1 MERVLGEETRIIKMN
16 PKISSGLLN
25 SVPLNNMAY
34 ENHDDVVAIDA
45 GTGFVKCVSAHM
57 RASFPSIYGTRKMTR
72 WEDPREG
79 TVEAVGYEA
88 VKMSTYPDTVL
99 VRAVLEGRIVEEKA
113 FVALIREA
121 VRKLGCE
128 RDLGLLLVV
137 MGLPYG
143 AAQQKQY
150 LEKLVERSLKPRRVL
165 VIPQSIGTLLSE
177 DARTGM
183 VLSIGQGTTELVL
196 FEDLKPISG
205 TSIPQACDYLYEDLA
220 YLEHEKNTADKKR
233 VDALTTILA
242 NKLAVFKTKLNKEY
256 DIYVSGGGALVEG
269 LCESLQSKVQE
280 SLRIAKDLAYSN
292 ATGLYKLGRMISSTE
307 GQQGTHHQR

>member
-1 MERVLGEETRIIKMN
+1 
-16 PKISSGLLN
+16 
-25 SVPLNNMAY
+25 MAY
-34 ENHDDVVAIDA
+34 ENDDDIVAIDA

-57 RASFPSIYGTRKMTR
+57 RVCFPSVFGTRRMTR
-72 WEDPREG
+72 WEDPKEG

-88 VKMSTYPDTVL
+88 VKMSVYPDTVL
-99 VRAVLEGRIVEEKA
+99 VRAVLEGRIAEEKA
-113 FVALIREA
+113 YVAIIREA
-121 VRKLGCE
+121 VRKLGCV
-128 RDLGLLLVV
+128 RDLESLLVV

-150 LEKLVERSLKPRRVL
+150 LEKLVERSLKPRQVL

-177 DARTGM
+177 DARTGI

-220 YLEHEKNTADKKR
+220 YLEHEKNSADKKR

-242 NKLAVFKTKLNKEY
+242 NKLAVFQTNLTKEY
-256 DIYVSGGGALVEG
+256 DVYVSGGGALVEG
-269 LCESLQSKVQE
+269 LCESLQAKVHG
-280 SLRIAKDLAYSN
+280 SLRMVKDPLYSN
-292 ATGLYKLGRMISSTE
+292 ATGLYKLGKMISLKI
-307 GQQGTHHQR
+307 

>member
-1 MERVLGEETRIIKMN
+1 
-16 PKISSGLLN
+16 
-25 SVPLNNMAY
+25 MAY
-34 ENHDDVVAIDA
+34 ENDDDIVAIDT

-57 RASFPSIYGTRKMTR
+57 RVCFPSVFGTRRMTR
-72 WEDPREG
+72 WEDPKEG

-88 VKMSTYPDTVL
+88 VKMSIYPDTVL
-99 VRAVLEGRIVEEKA
+99 VRAVLEGRIAEEKA

-128 RDLGLLLVV
+128 RDLGSLLVV

-150 LEKLVERSLKPRRVL
+150 LEKLVERSLKPRQVL

-177 DARTGM
+177 DARTGI

-220 YLEHEKNTADKKR
+220 YLEHEKNNVDKKR

-242 NKLAVFKTKLNKEY
+242 NKLAVFQTNLNKEY

-269 LCESLQSKVQE
+269 LYESLQGKVQD
-280 SLRIAKDLAYSN
+280 SLRMVKDPVYSN
-292 ATGLYKLGRMISSTE
+292 ARGLYNLGKMVSLKI
-307 GQQGTHHQR
+307 